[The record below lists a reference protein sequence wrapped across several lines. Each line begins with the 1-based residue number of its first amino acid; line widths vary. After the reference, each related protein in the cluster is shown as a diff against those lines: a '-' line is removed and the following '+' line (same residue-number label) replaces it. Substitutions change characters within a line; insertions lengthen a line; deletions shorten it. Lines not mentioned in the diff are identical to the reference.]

1 MQSWKKIFQFKNL
14 IYLFL
19 ILFFIGNLLFLTSFP
34 YVHSDESWL
43 SGLSRNM
50 IVQHNISVTEPFFDA
65 YQRNPH
71 AIRLLFHLLQG
82 LMMQFFG
89 YTIFSFRLISLLFS
103 IATLYFFYRLALITL
118 KTSKTALLATVLLS
132 LDLQYLYASHFARQE
147 IIIVFVL
154 VLSAYLLIS
163 HIDTHT
169 YKRDLVIGTVV
180 GLSIG
185 IHPNSFIIAVAIGI
199 TYCYF
204 TYKKKIH
211 LKNLLVFIGIVF
223 LFCLIFIGLSLYM
236 DPSYL
241 THYSQHGKNFGAYD
255 SIGNKCSDFIFFYQR
270 IFNGD
275 SIEYYMPNIQFQLI
289 LFSLSLI
296 LAIIYFLKGKNRLL
310 ITKLTPILI
319 MVFGINLGLLAIGR
333 FNVTSIVLLFP
344 FMYLLTAMLLEYWDK
359 KSGLLIILILLTAIN
374 SIIQIH
380 PYKSSYHDYCTQIS
394 QFISKDDHVL
404 GNLNSE
410 YCFANDQFFDYR
422 NLQYLDDQK
431 ISFSNYIAT
440 RKIKYIIY
448 YDELDYI
455 YTNRP
460 KYDIMY
466 GDLTTIYPEMKAFLK
481 LHCTEIYQFSD
492 STYGINLAPLID
504 QKPWQIH
511 IFKVNDI

>member
-1 MQSWKKIFQFKNL
+1 MQSWKKIFLFENL

-43 SGLSRNM
+43 SGLSRN
-50 IVQHNISVTEPFFDA
+50 IITQRNISVTEPFFDA

-82 LMMQFFG
+82 LMIPFFG

-103 IATLYFFYRLALITL
+103 VGTLYFFYRLAFITL
-118 KTSKTALLATVLLS
+118 KSPKTALLTTVLMS

-147 IIIVFVL
+147 IILVFAL
-154 VLSAYLLIS
+154 VLSTYLLVNP
-163 HIDTHT
+163 IDTHT
-169 YKRDLVIGTVV
+169 YKRDLAIGTVV

-185 IHPNSFIIAVAIGI
+185 IHPNSFIIAVAIGL
-199 TYCYF
+199 TYCYLG
-204 TYKKKIH
+204 YKKKIH
-211 LKNLLVFIGIVF
+211 LKNLLIFISVVL
-223 LFCLIFIGLSLYM
+223 LFCLFFIGLSLYM

-241 THYSQHGKNFGAYD
+241 THYSQHGKNFGVYD
-255 SIGNKCSDFIFFYQR
+255 NIGNKYADFIFFYQR

-296 LAIIYFLKGKNRLL
+296 LAIIYFLKRKKRLL
-310 ITKLTPILI
+310 TKKLAPILI
-319 MVFGINLGLLAIGR
+319 MVLGINLGLLAIGR

-344 FMYLLTAMLLEYWDK
+344 FMYLLTATLLAYLDK
-359 KSGLLIILILLTAIN
+359 KNGLLILLILVTAIN
-374 SIIQIH
+374 SVIQIQ
-380 PYKSSYHDYCTQIS
+380 PYKSSYYDYCTQIS
-394 QFISKDDHVL
+394 QFVSKDDRVL

-410 YCFANDQFFDYR
+410 YCFANDQFRAYR
-422 NLQYLDDQK
+422 NLQYLDEQK
-431 ISFSNYIAT
+431 ISFSNYITT

-448 YDELDYI
+448 YDELNYI
-455 YTNRP
+455 YANRP

-466 GDLTTIYPEMKAFLK
+466 GDLTTVYPEIKTFLK
-481 LHCTEIYQFSD
+481 LHCTEVYQFSN
-492 STYGINLAPLID
+492 STYGTNLAPLID

-511 IFKVNDI
+511 VFKVNDI